1 MVEQPT
7 TIKIQVIFLYKIKI
21 ILDSNGQSNP
31 GNGVY
36 PSNYGLYL
44 SNSSLFSKLGNDI
57 ISSNGKIN
65 PNQAKNKMNVN
76 SILQNQPIKNLKNQN
91 NNGGQINGINPNGN
105 LIFFLIY
112 SKTCKNY
119 AILILF
125 IFLNFKSLKKLR

>member
-31 GNGVY
+31 ANGVY

-57 ISSNGKIN
+57 ISSNGKMN

-91 NNGGQINGINPNGN
+91 NNGGQINGINPNGI
-105 LIFFLIY
+105 LIFLLIH
-112 SKTCKNY
+112 SKTYKNY
-119 AILILF
+119 AAILILF
-125 IFLNFKSLKKLR
+125 IFFKV

>member
-112 SKTCKNY
+112 LKTCKN
-119 AILILF
+119 
-125 IFLNFKSLKKLR
+125 